1 MFPDHSAPCRARP
14 RSGSQIHTTPDRTEA
29 SRLGPGTGDH
39 LQKVVRPLGKV
50 TIDNFSEV
58 PDSVRDYRA
67 GQLVELSGPGQIS
80 QIV

>member
-1 MFPDHSAPCRARP
+1 MD
-14 RSGSQIHTTPDRTEA
+14 
-29 SRLGPGTGDH
+29 LG
-39 LQKVVRPLGKV
+39 VRPPGKV